1 VPPGTYT
8 MTLTVDGQK
17 YSKPIVVKQDPR
29 VTTPAATM
37 QQVYSWTDALYFG
50 ALDAHAA
57 AEWDVRNAL
66 AGLMNSM
73 QAADVAP
80 TANTRAAVEGAL
92 KKAREVLARV
102 KK

>member
-1 VPPGTYT
+1 
-8 MTLTVDGQK
+8 
-17 YSKPIVVKQDPR
+17 
-29 VTTPAATM
+29 
-37 QQVYSWTDALYFG
+37 
-50 ALDAHAA
+50 
-57 AEWDVRNAL
+57 
-66 AGLMNSM
+66 M